1 LFPSGASAKARFN
14 TTVTQLIAIDP
25 DKKSSQGVTYKI
37 DSLKLIPEQDRIYAS
52 DTFKIDRTN
61 GTVYT
66 NALLE
71 MYQKPESFFKLKIR
85 ASDANSSTQAV
96 LRVSENL
103 NIDRQTDRNRQ
114 VNRW

>member
-1 LFPSGASAKARFN
+1 
-14 TTVTQLIAIDP
+14 
-25 DKKSSQGVTYKI
+25 
-37 DSLKLIPEQDRIYAS
+37 
-52 DTFKIDRTN
+52 
-61 GTVYT
+61 
-66 NALLE
+66 

-114 VNRW
+114 VNRWQIDFITAKWITELMCV